1 VTIERTPTD
10 APAAQPAERIA
21 AITSLDAPAGVLA
34 NLSERWQGAL
44 ADLARGKPLGHPLHP
59 ALTDLPIGFW
69 TSSFVLDLLVLRR
82 FAAASRALIG
92 AGVLS
97 AVPTVAAG
105 LADVAGMEPPKRR
118 VAVVHAGANALATSL
133 YAVSWSLRRRHRL
146 AGVSMGL
153 AAAAV
158 ATVGGYLGG
167 WLAFGEANARER
179 ATARSQVP

>member
-1 VTIERTPTD
+1 MTIERTPTD

-21 AITSLDAPAGVLA
+21 AIDSLDAPARKLA
-34 NLSERWQGAL
+34 DLSARWQGPL
-44 ADLARGKPLGHPLHP
+44 ADLARGKPFGHPLHP

-82 FAAASRALIG
+82 FAAASRALVG

-97 AVPTVAAG
+97 AVPTVVAG
-105 LADVAGMEPPKRR
+105 VADVSTIEPRKRR
-118 VAVVHAGANALATSL
+118 VAVVHAGANALATSI
-133 YAVSWSLRRRHRL
+133 YAASWSLRRRHRL
-146 AGVSMGL
+146 TGVTVGL

-167 WLAFGEANARER
+167 WLAFGEANPRER
-179 ATARSQVP
+179 STARNQVP